1 MRKKVMSVL
10 AVMGLAAALAGCGGK
25 SGDTAVTETTIEL
38 KKDGSV
44 VHTIVETFTEDYYD
58 EARLQAAIQTA
69 CDSYNAGKD
78 SGTVEVEEIAR
89 EDGMMRV
96 KMNYPDAASYAGFN
110 QSALFVGTVQ
120 EAHQAGYDL
129 NVTLVSMQ
137 DGEETIGK
145 EEILGMGEKHIA
157 IVREAVDVRVWNK
170 VLYASGDVLSTG
182 DARTVMVGD
191 SEALTYL
198 IFD

>member
-10 AVMGLAAALAGCGGK
+10 AVMGLAAALAGCGSK